1 MGKLT
6 VNDLAFDEALMGSF
20 VLQAATH
27 LCAGIDAKQR
37 IGSQY
42 KGENRRN
49 QLLLCIVGI

>member
-27 LCAGIDAKQR
+27 LCAGIDAEQQ